1 MASVPLTNHSS
12 AEQPKPS
19 HRLWG
24 IVHVLTVAIQ
34 AFFILG
40 FSMGSTSPVLA
51 DLKEEDGYASL
62 GKPIY
67 QDLFNVRMLVAYIHI
82 ATRGGSRI
90 V

>member
-1 MASVPLTNHSS
+1 MDSVPLMNHSS
-12 AEQPKPS
+12 AEVPRRS

-24 IVHVLTVAIQ
+24 VAYVFTVAIQ
-34 AFFILG
+34 TFFVMG
-40 FSMGSTSPVLA
+40 FSIGFTSPVLA

-82 ATRGGSRI
+82 ATRGESRI